1 MEDRKIPKAGECYR
15 HFKGNRY
22 QILAI
27 AKHSETEE
35 DHVVYQA
42 LYGDNSVWVRPL
54 AMFMERV
61 DKVKYPDAEQEYRF
75 ELEQEE
81 NILMQFLD
89 LESNAEKLR
98 FLQKHR
104 SDITSDFLEAVAACM
119 DFTES
124 APTIELRLNDI
135 MHYLEMLMKYERRM

>member
-1 MEDRKIPKAGECYR
+1 MENRKIPKAGECYR

-22 QILAI
+22 QIIAI

-42 LYGDNSVWVRPL
+42 LYGDNSIWVRPL
-54 AMFMERV
+54 SMFMEKV
-61 DKVKYPDAEQEYRF
+61 DKEKYPDAEQEYRF

-89 LESNAEKLR
+89 LRSNAEKLR

-104 SDITSDFLEAVAACM
+104 GEINSDFLEAVAACM

>member
-1 MEDRKIPKAGECYR
+1 M
-15 HFKGNRY
+15 
-22 QILAI
+22 
-27 AKHSETEE
+27 
-35 DHVVYQA
+35 YQA

-54 AMFMERV
+54 AMFMEKV
-61 DKVKYPDAEQEYRF
+61 DKVKYPAAEQEYRF

-81 NILMQFLD
+81 NLLMTYLD

-104 SDITSDFLEAVAACM
+104 GEITGDFLEAVAACM

>member
-22 QILAI
+22 QIIAI

-42 LYGDNSVWVRPL
+42 LYGDNGIWVRPL
-54 AMFMERV
+54 SMFMEKV
-61 DKVKYPDAEQEYRF
+61 DKEKYPDAEQEYRF

-89 LESNAEKLR
+89 LRSNAEKLR

-104 SDITSDFLEAVAACM
+104 GEINSDFLEAVAACM